1 MSYTRTPC
9 DTHTQTRV
17 GQGSAECVLCTHT
30 LYVCVGPPC
39 RVQGDDVFPIP
50 GTKRVKYLDENVQS
64 LSVTLTHEEKRELEE
79 IVAPEKV
86 CICVCVCLLSV

>member
-1 MSYTRTPC
+1 M
-9 DTHTQTRV
+9 
-17 GQGSAECVLCTHT
+17 
-30 LYVCVGPPC
+30 
-39 RVQGDDVFPIP
+39 FPIP